1 MIIRRRT
8 KSIAMK
14 STIVKL
20 IQFQFHP
27 VPAEP
32 TLKLILFNGPKK
44 KTEKDPIFQAIWNFL
59 VSFHS
64 AY

>member
-1 MIIRRRT
+1 
-8 KSIAMK
+8 MK

-32 TLKLILFNGPKK
+32 TLKLILFHGPKK
-44 KTEKDPIFQAIWNFL
+44 KTGGDPMVVQNIWSRISNAAFAL
-59 VSFHS
+59 RSDWMV
-64 AY
+64 

>member
-32 TLKLILFNGPKK
+32 TLKLILFHGPKE
-44 KTEKDPIFQAIWNFL
+44 KTGKDPIFPAIWNF
-59 VSFHS
+59 
-64 AY
+64 

>member
-14 STIVKL
+14 RTIVKL

-32 TLKLILFNGPKK
+32 TFKKILFHGQMIE
-44 KTEKDPIFQAIWNFL
+44 T
-59 VSFHS
+59 
-64 AY
+64 